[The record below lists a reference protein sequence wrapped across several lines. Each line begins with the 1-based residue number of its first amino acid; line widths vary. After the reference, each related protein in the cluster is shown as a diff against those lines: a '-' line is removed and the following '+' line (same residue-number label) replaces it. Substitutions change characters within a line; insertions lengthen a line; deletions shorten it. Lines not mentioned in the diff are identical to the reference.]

1 MSVWCQLDENEQD
14 EVTAQ
19 FVDVIT
25 MCKSCPE
32 PVQAILNLA
41 EFMDHSEKVRKIN
54 KYLTILF
61 ILFRDHF
68 P

>member
-1 MSVWCQLDENEQD
+1 MFSIAFRELFNAAFMSVWTHLNEEEQD

-25 MCKSCPE
+25 MCKGCPE

-41 EFMDHSEKVRKIN
+41 EFMDHSEKV
-54 KYLTILF
+54 
-61 ILFRDHF
+61 
-68 P
+68 

>member
-1 MSVWCQLDENEQD
+1 MSVWTKLNESEQD

-25 MCKSCPE
+25 MCKTCPE

-41 EFMDHSEKVRKIN
+41 EFMEHSEKV
-54 KYLTILF
+54 
-61 ILFRDHF
+61 